1 VINRI
6 LWNERDKDIDAI
18 VLHNATVHVEQILS
32 PETPEW
38 QVRLIELIEEALDRG
53 EEIHLLYPWEYR
65 R

>member
-1 VINRI
+1 MTQSDNAAKSTIRDI
-6 LWNERDKDIDAI
+6 LP
-18 VLHNATVHVEQILS
+18 

-38 QVRLIELIEEALDRG
+38 QARLIERIEEALDRG